1 MQSIPQIY
9 DIAKNLYDKVI
20 KFTNKMF
27 EFMGDEY
34 NVSKEQVLGELDH
47 FIQAILFRVA
57 LADDNL
63 LDIELNFIKDIVEKD
78 DMFKDNEITHLRN
91 LSDEKKKEYINQCN
105 EVLNVVPEFVK
116 LSVLCDKKTDAML
129 EVISPTYSQKA
140 FDYLKRLANYL
151 KFIDGYVAEEE
162 DKTEK
167 LVLGSVITY
176 YKKKYVKYAPSR
188 KK

>member
-1 MQSIPQIY
+1 MQNIPQIY
-9 DIAKNLYDKVI
+9 DIAKKLYDKII

-27 EFMGDEY
+27 DFMGDEY
-34 NVSKEQVLGELDH
+34 NVPKEQVISELDH

-78 DMFKDNEITHLRN
+78 DMFKDNQIIHLKN
-91 LSDEKKKEYINQCN
+91 LSEEKKNEYINQCN
-105 EVLNVVPEFVK
+105 EVLSKVPEFVK
-116 LSVLCDKKTDAML
+116 LSVLCDKKTDSML
-129 EVISPTYSQKA
+129 EVISPTYCQKA

-162 DKTEK
+162 DKTAK